1 MLRGLITFSLLAER
15 VRTRGA
21 KQESLEYPCLL
32 IRLED
37 RSGRGF
43 ETERP
48 VLNCRLKR
56 FTDRNQGYDRPTDK
70 GRLDELGRTFG
81 MTLTGFQPGRSLAR
95 PVQCSS

>member
-1 MLRGLITFSLLAER
+1 VLRGLITFSLLAER
-15 VRTRGA
+15 VRTRGT
-21 KQESLEYPCLL
+21 KPESLESPCLL

-43 ETERP
+43 ETERR

-70 GRLDELGRTFG
+70 GRPDEPSRTFDT
-81 MTLTGFQPGRSLAR
+81 TLTGFRPGRRLAR
-95 PVQCSS
+95 PVQCGS